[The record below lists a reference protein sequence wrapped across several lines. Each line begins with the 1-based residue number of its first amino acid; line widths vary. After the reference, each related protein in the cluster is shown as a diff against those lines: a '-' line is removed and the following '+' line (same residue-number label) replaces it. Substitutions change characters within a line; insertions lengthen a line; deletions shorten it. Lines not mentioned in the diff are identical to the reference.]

1 MITYDKNSS
10 ELTLCREF
18 SSDIDAQ
25 IAETALKQ
33 AGIICTIDNQI
44 FSRIYPILNAPWGC
58 LRLMVFG
65 RDLDKANEIL
75 DSLNFSDNEL

>member
-1 MITYDKNSS
+1 MINYDKTNR
-10 ELTLCREF
+10 ELILCREF

-25 IAETALKQ
+25 VAEAALRQ
-33 AGIICTIDNQI
+33 AGIICTIDNAI
-44 FSRIYPILNAPWGC
+44 FSRIYPVLNAPWGC

-75 DSLNFSDNEL
+75 NSLNIKDT